1 MSDGSLIF
9 DTGIDSSGFKS
20 ALTGLSGMAVKAG
33 AAVGAALSAAFV
45 GSAAVGGNYETS
57 LAKVGTIADTTKVSL
72 TVLSDSIKSLSK
84 ETGASASELN
94 ETLYQAI
101 SAGADTAHAVDLV
114 ETAIKAAKAGFTDTA
129 TAVDGLTSALNAYGM
144 ETADAEGLANKF
156 LITQNLGKTTFG
168 ELASSIGTVAPT
180 TNAAGVSVDELL
192 SSVTALTANG
202 IATSE
207 AMTGLKAVMSN
218 IIKPTSEATE
228 LAEQLGIN
236 FSASAL
242 KSMGFT
248 AFLEDIKTKTGGDT
262 EKMSQLFGSV
272 EALNS
277 VLTLTSEQGS
287 ELMNSALSE
296 MATNTTALDTA
307 YEQMT
312 DTFDTA
318 LQKMLNSAKLLGVAA
333 FDNIKEPL
341 KEGAEAVQKELES
354 LSENAASG
362 ELSETLKSVG
372 EGISTILPMALKL
385 VTSVLPETIKLVDG
399 VVSGIVLLAD
409 GFQNGNIDE
418 GISKITG
425 SITEALKKAFTF
437 TADVLPTLADTA
449 VKFIAQ
455 LVSDLSSSLPTL
467 IPVAVDM
474 CLTIAEGLID
484 NLDVIVDATIDLVSG
499 LADGLIKALPIIIE
513 KLPTIIEKVVEA
525 LIKNADK
532 LTQAAMEI
540 ATELAAAL
548 LSTDWNQLGVDITK
562 AIAAGTVKGLENVFS
577 PVKAQARDEIDSANA
592 QLESLRKQGEQNIL
606 ETNKEISVIAQKADK
621 YEELRQKVNKTA
633 AEEETLKALA
643 EDLQEV
649 LPDNISLINEE
660 TGAYDALGTSIADV
674 TSKMRMQA
682 ILKSKQGLFEE
693 ASVNIYNYQQ
703 QLKELDGELENLKI
717 EKLGISGFDETL
729 GETVSNLLGTTDIAR
744 IEDWIDEQYGSE
756 YNSKTKWSDVS
767 DDVVNYLIGTDIE
780 VFKNNEG
787 YYVKQKAI
795 EDQQKFIDDYNQ
807 TYEDLA
813 SSINTS
819 GGKAVDA
826 VQSVNSASD
835 AALLGF
841 GTKQADQINDE
852 KEQVIDE
859 IDNAAAEISE
869 EFKAKYEQLQT
880 DRIYGTKSEAEYYA
894 ALESLLDEYQAYGN
908 SAYNSYY
915 SDLFNYQKSAEEDL
929 TEQAEQAQQERLQN
943 VKDAQKQELSS
954 VKSTLSDIVSTYK
967 QQYNA
972 VLSEQKSYTDGIR
985 SQLDLFKKEETDDKI
1000 TYSLENLADYKKAV
1014 AAYTSSIKKLKE
1026 RGVNDALISEIQ
1038 DAGMEDGTAYAKI
1051 LLSKS
1056 DEELKELNDTYAEID
1071 SMIEQSGK
1079 DMYGSQLDSIN
1090 QNFVSEVSGL
1100 FGSLPAE
1107 IQGIGLESALA
1118 FAQGLNLSSEDA
1130 IAQTEQFCDDLMT
1143 AISDGIDNGTVST
1156 KSLTDNLIA
1165 DFKAQTPDVLAA
1177 VRNMLNFDGGL
1188 VAKVKAAVAAEVSAT
1203 STAGSAGAGAKS
1215 YTQPEENQVQ
1225 NGIKGMAAE
1234 FTRFLFDINKP
1245 LNIFLE
1251 KDKVGNAVI
1260 SFANLKSRQTGRSIF
1275 T

>member
-1 MSDGSLIF
+1 MSDGALIF

-45 GSAAVGGNYETS
+45 GSVAVGGNYETS

-114 ETAIKAAKAGFTDTA
+114 ETATKAAKAGFTDAT

-144 ETADAEGLANKF
+144 ETTDAEGLANKF
-156 LITQNLGKTTFG
+156 LITQNLGKTSFG

-180 TNAAGVSVDELL
+180 ANAAGVSIDELL
-192 SSVTALTANG
+192 ASVTSLTANG

-207 AMTGLKAVMSN
+207 AMTGLKAIMSN
-218 IIKPTSEATE
+218 IIKPTSEASD
-228 LAEQLGIN
+228 LAKELGIN

-248 AFLEDIKTKTGGDT
+248 AFLEDIKEKTGGDT

-277 VLTLTSEQGS
+277 VLTLTSEQGT
-287 ELMNSALSE
+287 ELMNSALEE

-307 YEQMT
+307 YAQMT

-318 LQKMLNSAKLLGVAA
+318 IQKMLNSAKLLGIAA

-341 KEGAEAVQKELES
+341 KNGAEAIQKELED
-354 LSENAASG
+354 LSKNAASG

-372 EGISTILPMALKL
+372 EGISAILPMALEL
-385 VTSVLPETIKLVDG
+385 VTDVLPE
-399 VVSGIVLLAD
+399 VVSLVSGITNGIVLLTN
-409 GFQNGNIDE
+409 GFKNGNIEE

-425 SITEALKKAFTF
+425 SITEAAKKALNF
-437 TADVLPTLADTA
+437 TAGVLPAVADAA
-449 VKFIAQ
+449 VKFVAQ
-455 LVSDLSSSLPTL
+455 LVSDISTALPEL
-467 IPVAVDM
+467 IPVAVEM
-474 CLTIAEGLID
+474 CYTITEGLID
-484 NLDVIVDATIDLVSG
+484 NLDIIVDAAIELATG
-499 LADGLIKALPIIIE
+499 LADGLIKAIPIIVEKLPVIIE
-513 KLPTIIEKVVEA
+513 KIVSGLIENV
-525 LIKNADK
+525 DK
-532 LTQAAMEI
+532 ITLAATEI
-540 ATELAAAL
+540 AIELAAAL
-548 LSTDWNQLGVDITK
+548 LSTDWNQLGADILIAVGKGFADGFENMLSPAKAAAKK
-562 AIAAGTVKGLENVFS
+562 AIEEES
-577 PVKAQARDEIDSANA
+577 A
-592 QLESLRKQGEQNIL
+592 QLEKLRQQGEQNVI
-606 ETNKEISVIAQKADK
+606 ETNKEIAVIAQKADK
-621 YEELRQKVNKTA
+621 YEELRLKVKRTVT
-633 AEEETLKALA
+633 EEETLKTLA
-643 EDLQEV
+643 GDLQEI
-649 LPDNISLINEE
+649 LPDNITLINEE
-660 TGAYDALGTSIADV
+660 TGAYEALDASIADV
-674 TSKMRMQA
+674 TSKMRAQA

-717 EKLGISGFDETL
+717 EKLEISGFDETL
-729 GETVSNLLGTTDIAR
+729 GETVSNLLGTTDIAH

-841 GTKQADQINDE
+841 GTKQAEQISNE

-859 IDNAAAEISE
+859 IDNAAAEISDA
-869 EFKAKYEQLQT
+869 FKAQYEQLQT

-894 ALESLLDEYQAYGN
+894 ALESLLDEYHAYGN

-1079 DMYGSQLDSIN
+1079 DIYGSQLDSIN

-1130 IAQTEQFCDDLMT
+1130 IAQTEQFCDNLMT
-1143 AISDGIDNGTVST
+1143 TISDGIDNGTVST
-1156 KSLTDNLIA
+1156 KGLTDNIIA

-1177 VRNMLNFDGGL
+1177 VSNMLNFDGL
-1188 VAKVKAAVAAEVSAT
+1188 SAKVKAAVAAEVSAT
-1203 STAGSAGAGAKS
+1203 STAGAAGAGEKS
-1215 YTQPEENQVQ
+1215 YAKPEENQVQ

-1234 FTRFLFDINKP
+1234 FSRFLFDINKP

-1251 KDKVGNAVI
+1251 KDKLGNAVI

-1275 T
+1275 I